1 MPLYET
7 VLIARQDISSTQVD
21 ALADNFTTILSENGG
36 QVSKREYWGLRN
48 LTYRIKKNRKGH
60 YVLFNIDAPPA
71 AVSEMERT
79 MRINEDVLRYLTI
92 RVDQHEEG
100 PSAIMQNRGR
110 GDERGGRRG
119 GFGGDRGGFGG
130 DRDRGGFGGD
140 RGGFG
145 GDRDRGGDGRGGP
158 GDGGLGAAAQGDGG
172 EA

>member
-1 MPLYET
+1 MSLYET
-7 VLIARQDISSTQVD
+7 VLIARQDISSAQVD

-60 YVLFNIDAPPA
+60 YVLFNIDAPAA

-119 GFGGDRGGFGG
+119 GFGGDRDRGGFGDR
-130 DRDRGGFGGD
+130 DRDRGGE
-140 RGGFG
+140 
-145 GDRDRGGDGRGGP
+145 GRGGL
-158 GDGGLGAAAQGDGG
+158 GDGGAGAAQGDGG